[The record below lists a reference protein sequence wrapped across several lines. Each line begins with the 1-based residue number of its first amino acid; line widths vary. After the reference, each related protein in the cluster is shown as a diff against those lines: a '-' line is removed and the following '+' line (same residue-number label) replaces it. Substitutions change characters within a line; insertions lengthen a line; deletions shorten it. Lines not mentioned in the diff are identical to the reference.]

1 MGNGKVI
8 NKDNKQLPE
17 EEYCHYS
24 GLPSIQFY
32 ENIEKENMQ
41 EKESKTNWH
50 FRISLSKSSL
60 RIGAGFALCYGNFI
74 LTGILLIAAEI
85 LGIAEEL

>member
-1 MGNGKVI
+1 MTN
-8 NKDNKQLPE
+8 NDNKQLSE

-24 GLPSIQFY
+24 GLPSVKFY

-50 FRISLSKSSL
+50 FRVSILKSIF
-60 RIGAGFALCYGNFI
+60 RIGAGFALCFGS
-74 LTGILLIAAEI
+74 LTITGLLLIIAEI
-85 LGIAEEL
+85 LGIIEEL

>member
-1 MGNGKVI
+1 MI
-8 NKDNKQLPE
+8 NKDNILPE

-24 GLPSIQFY
+24 GLPSVTFY

-50 FRISLSKSSL
+50 FQISLAKSFL
-60 RIGAGFALCYGNFI
+60 RIIAGGVLCGGLFLI
-74 LTGILLIAAEI
+74 AGILLIAAEV
-85 LGIAEEL
+85 LGIVEEL

>member
-1 MGNGKVI
+1 MDNSHLI
-8 NKDNKQLPE
+8 NKENNQLPE

-24 GLPSIQFY
+24 GLPSVQFY

>member
-1 MGNGKVI
+1 MVNSRMT
-8 NKDNKQLPE
+8 NKDNNLKE

-24 GLPSIQFY
+24 GLPSVKFY

-50 FRISLSKSSL
+50 FRISLTKSSL
-60 RIGAGFALCYGNFI
+60 RIGAGFALCYGDFI
-74 LTGILLIAAEI
+74 LTGVLLILAEV
-85 LGIAEEL
+85 LGIVEEL

>member
-1 MGNGKVI
+1 MDNGLLT

-24 GLPSIQFY
+24 GLPSVQFY

-41 EKESKTNWH
+41 KKESKTNWH
-50 FRISLSKSSL
+50 FRVSVLKSVFRIMAGISLCFGSL
-60 RIGAGFALCYGNFI
+60 VV
-74 LTGILLIAAEI
+74 TGLLLIVAEV
-85 LGIAEEL
+85 LGIIEEL

>member
-1 MGNGKVI
+1 MTSN
-8 NKDNKQLPE
+8 DNKQLPE

-24 GLPSIQFY
+24 GLPSVQFY

-50 FRISLSKSSL
+50 FRISLLKSSL
-60 RIGAGFALCYGNFI
+60 RIGAGFALCYGDFI
-74 LTGILLIAAEI
+74 LTGVLLILAEV
-85 LGIAEEL
+85 LGIVEEL

>member
-1 MGNGKVI
+1 MIIKEY
-8 NKDNKQLPE
+8 KQLQE

-24 GLPSIQFY
+24 GLPSVQFY

-50 FRISLSKSSL
+50 FGISMAKSVVRIMAGVAFLVVDDYIIKTG
-60 RIGAGFALCYGNFI
+60 GALI
-74 LTGILLIAAEI
+74 IAAEI
-85 LGIAEEL
+85 LGIVEEL

>member
-1 MGNGKVI
+1 MVNFKMTS
-8 NKDNKQLPE
+8 NDNNILPE

-24 GLPSIQFY
+24 GLPSVQFY

-50 FRISLSKSSL
+50 FRISILKSVF
-60 RIGAGFALCYGNFI
+60 RIGAGFALCFSS
-74 LTGILLIAAEI
+74 LVVTGLLLIVAEV
-85 LGIAEEL
+85 LGIIEEL